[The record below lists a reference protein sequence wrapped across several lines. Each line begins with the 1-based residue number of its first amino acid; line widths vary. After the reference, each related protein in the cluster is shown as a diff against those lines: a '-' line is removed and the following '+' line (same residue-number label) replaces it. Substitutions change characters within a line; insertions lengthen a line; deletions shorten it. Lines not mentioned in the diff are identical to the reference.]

1 MNGTKKTLFVVSIG
15 KGYKE
20 VEVTFDNIQK
30 ATEFFTYLTGAQL
43 PILKEVG
50 EKGQKASY
58 FDGTFDIKIETK
70 EAIVYQDEKSAKFA
84 VFGDEV
90 TQD

>member
-30 ATEFFTYLTGAQL
+30 ATEFFTYLTGANL

-50 EKGQKASY
+50 KEEKACY
-58 FDGTFDIKIETK
+58 FDGKFDVKIETK
-70 EAIVYQDEKSAKFA
+70 EAMVYQDEKSAKFA

-90 TQD
+90 TK